1 MITPNSTLL
10 FWQDL
15 CHVAPTVIS
24 KQEANIIESFKR
36 SRPILHV
43 RWLRKFVGQESS
55 KDQATII
62 QILEHR
68 RHKNMD
74 SFLTEYQDGSK
85 QLLTQEQIILAKGVS
100 WFNAQMDR
108 LSAVKLETLLQLKR
122 QISQST
128 KIHASKTQQQAKRMK
143 QQMNN
148 GKQLS
153 EKKDTTTI
161 KSGQK
166 SKTLNPRV
174 HKRKIS
180 SSEARWQKQNNMIP
194 SPRQLTSGRISRPK
208 KQFDL

>member
-1 MITPNSTLL
+1 M
-10 FWQDL
+10 
-15 CHVAPTVIS
+15 
-24 KQEANIIESFKR
+24 
-36 SRPILHV
+36 

-55 KDQATII
+55 PDQATII

-108 LSAVKLETLLQLKR
+108 LSDVKLETLLQLQR
-122 QISQST
+122 QISQSNKILASQST
-128 KIHASKTQQQAKRMK
+128 KQAKRLK

-148 GKQLS
+148 DKQLS
-153 EKKDTTTI
+153 EQKDTTTI
-161 KSGQK
+161 KSGQN

-180 SSEARWQKQNNMIP
+180 SPAARWQIQNNIIP

-208 KQFDL
+208 KQFDM